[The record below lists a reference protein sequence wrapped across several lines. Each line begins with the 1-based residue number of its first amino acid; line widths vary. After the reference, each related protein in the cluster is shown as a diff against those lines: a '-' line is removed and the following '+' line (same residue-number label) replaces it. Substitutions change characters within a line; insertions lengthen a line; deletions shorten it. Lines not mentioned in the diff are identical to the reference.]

1 VQHHDHRHQGCTAQI
16 NAQRHRAQ
24 RRPRQRPAQPRP
36 RQRREHNGGQQRA
49 ATDAP
54 FARIVTETVVAA
66 LTETTTV
73 ATEVATEI
81 VAHTAVAVES
91 AAGTARELMTGG
103 VGAVVKKAAGAT
115 VDIYQRA
122 TTQQLALAV
131 TLADAVHVDWVS
143 KLTRLNAD
151 AIAELVT
158 ASASAAHELLY

>member
-1 VQHHDHRHQGCTAQI
+1 MTTAT
-16 NAQRHRAQ
+16 RAA
-24 RRPRQRPAQPRP
+24 RPGSTHNGT
-36 RQRREHNGGQQRA
+36 EHNGAQDNAQHNRGQHNRGQDNGGHDNGA
-49 ATDAP
+49 ATDVP

-103 VGAVVKKAAGAT
+103 VGAVVKKAAGLT

-122 TTQQLALAV
+122 TTQQLDLAV
-131 TLADAVHVDWVS
+131 TLADAVHLDWVS
-143 KLTRLNAD
+143 QLTRLNAD
-151 AIAELVT
+151 AIGELVT
-158 ASASAAHELLY
+158 ASAGAAHELLD

>member
-1 VQHHDHRHQGCTAQI
+1 MTTAT
-16 NAQRHRAQ
+16 RAA
-24 RRPRQRPAQPRP
+24 RPGSAHNGA
-36 RQRREHNGGQQRA
+36 EHNGAQENARNGAERNGAEHNGAA

-66 LTETTTV
+66 LTGTTTI

-81 VAHTAVAVES
+81 IAHTAVAAES

-131 TLADAVHVDWVS
+131 TLADVVHVDWVS
-143 KLTRLNAD
+143 ELTRRNAD
-151 AIAELVT
+151 AIGELVAVT
-158 ASASAAHELLY
+158 AGAAHELLD

>member
-1 VQHHDHRHQGCTAQI
+1 MTTAT
-16 NAQRHRAQ
+16 RAA
-24 RRPRQRPAQPRP
+24 RPGSAHNGAEHNSG
-36 RQRREHNGGQQRA
+36 EHNGAQENARNGAARNGAA

-66 LTETTTV
+66 LTGTTTV
-73 ATEVATEI
+73 ATEVATEL

-131 TLADAVHVDWVS
+131 TLADVVHVDWVS
-143 KLTRLNAD
+143 ELTRSNAD
-151 AIAELVT
+151 AIGELVAVT
-158 ASASAAHELLY
+158 AGAAHELLD

>member
-1 VQHHDHRHQGCTAQI
+1 M
-16 NAQRHRAQ
+16 
-24 RRPRQRPAQPRP
+24 
-36 RQRREHNGGQQRA
+36 
-49 ATDAP
+49 
-54 FARIVTETVVAA
+54 VAA
-66 LTETTTV
+66 LTQTTTV

-131 TLADAVHVDWVS
+131 TLADAVHLDWVS
-143 KLTRLNAD
+143 QLTRLNAD
-151 AIAELVT
+151 AIGELVT
-158 ASASAAHELLY
+158 ASAGAAHELLD

>member
-1 VQHHDHRHQGCTAQI
+1 MTTAT
-16 NAQRHRAQ
+16 RAA
-24 RRPRQRPAQPRP
+24 RPGSAHNGA
-36 RQRREHNGGQQRA
+36 EHNGAQENARNGAERNGAA

-66 LTETTTV
+66 LTQTTTV

-81 VAHTAVAVES
+81 VAHTVVAVES

-103 VGAVVKKAAGAT
+103 VGAVVKKAAGLT

-122 TTQQLALAV
+122 TTQQLDLAV
-131 TLADAVHVDWVS
+131 TLADAVHLDWVS
-143 KLTRLNAD
+143 QLTRFNAD

-158 ASASAAHELLY
+158 ASAGAAHELLD

>member
-1 VQHHDHRHQGCTAQI
+1 MTTATT
-16 NAQRHRAQ
+16 AA
-24 RRPRQRPAQPRP
+24 RPGSTHNRT
-36 RQRREHNGGQQRA
+36 EHNGAA

-81 VAHTAVAVES
+81 IAHTAVAVES
-91 AAGTARELMTGG
+91 AAGPARELLTGG
-103 VGAVVKKAAGAT
+103 ASAVVKKAAGAT

-131 TLADAVHVDWVS
+131 TLADAVHLDWVS
-143 KLTRLNAD
+143 KLTRRNAD

-158 ASASAAHELLY
+158 ASASAAHELLD